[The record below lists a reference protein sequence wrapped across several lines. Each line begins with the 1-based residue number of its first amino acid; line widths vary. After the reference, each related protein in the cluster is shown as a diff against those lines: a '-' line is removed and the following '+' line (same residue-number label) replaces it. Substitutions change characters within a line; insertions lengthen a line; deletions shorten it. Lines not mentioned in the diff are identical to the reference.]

1 MEYQNRKKK
10 YDHCRQQNETKLLR
24 DDVIIKLVVVKDII
38 RINTNQPFTVS
49 YYYDDVWLFVRN
61 SLINVFLINRLVI
74 DSSNQTTIKAGLVS
88 YLIR

>member
-24 DDVIIKLVVVKDII
+24 DDVIIKLVLVKDII

-49 YYYDDVWLFVRN
+49 YYY
-61 SLINVFLINRLVI
+61 RL
-74 DSSNQTTIKAGLVS
+74 A
-88 YLIR
+88 